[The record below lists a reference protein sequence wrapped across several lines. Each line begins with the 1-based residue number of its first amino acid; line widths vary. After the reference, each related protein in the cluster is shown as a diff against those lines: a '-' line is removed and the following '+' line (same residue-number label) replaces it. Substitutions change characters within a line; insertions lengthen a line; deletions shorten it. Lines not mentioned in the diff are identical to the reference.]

1 MNRLIPLSVILLCAA
16 TPVRAADQA
25 ERPTTISLGLS
36 ADSLGRGYDNWTES
50 ALRARHVFAP
60 RKAAEIGV
68 ARARRF
74 GLSDSQLSGAVVLP
88 LADKLTGSVEAS
100 YSADHRF
107 LPRRHL
113 GGSLQ
118 YEFAKGWLVQGGLAA
133 TRYDV
138 ANVKQSSLGLEH
150 YVSDFS
156 AGLSYRQTRVLGV
169 SADGYALNGAWY
181 YGERDSIGLTLA
193 TGREA
198 NSVPGGVQLGKVN
211 AVALIGRH
219 AVSPAWSVNYA
230 LSHTSQKDLYTR
242 KGVSLG
248 MAYSY

>member
-1 MNRLIPLSVILLCAA
+1 MTRLIPLTVLLLCAA
-16 TPVRAADQA
+16 APACASDVA

-50 ALRARHVFAP
+50 SLRARHVFAP
-60 RKAAEIGV
+60 RKVAEIGIG
-68 ARARRF
+68 RARRF
-74 GLSDSQLSGAVVLP
+74 GFSDSQLSGALVLP
-88 LADKLTGSVEAS
+88 LGEKLTGSLEAS

-107 LPRRHL
+107 LPRRHV

-118 YEFAKGWLVQGGLAA
+118 YEFAKGWLVQGGLAG

-138 ANVKQSSLGLEH
+138 ASVKQRSLGLEH
-150 YVSDFS
+150 YFSDFS
-156 AGLSYRQTRVLGV
+156 AGLSYRQTRVFGV

-181 YGERDSIGLTLA
+181 YGERDSIGLTVA

-211 AVALIGRH
+211 AIALVGRH
-219 AVSPAWSVNYA
+219 ALSPAWSVNYA
-230 LSHTSQKDLYTR
+230 LSHTRQKELYTR

-248 MAYSY
+248 LAYSY